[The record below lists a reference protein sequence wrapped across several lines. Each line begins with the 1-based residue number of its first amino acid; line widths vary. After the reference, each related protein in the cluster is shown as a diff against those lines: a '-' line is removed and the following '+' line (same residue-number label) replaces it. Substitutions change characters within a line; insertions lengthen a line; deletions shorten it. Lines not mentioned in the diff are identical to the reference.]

1 MLVWRKYLLKK
12 GRGRPLGFR
21 LTEASKRAISE
32 SKKGQKHSEETK
44 RKISKT
50 LMMYF
55 RTMHPISKEFIE
67 EYGDILANN
76 EDIMEWFEGI
86 KDQLDDSE
94 YVLTERALNSKR
106 LRELAIEYNMEIVS
120 GENLNGFTLN
130 PEVLLELKELCKEN
144 GLSFEDLQSSFDVK
158 SIKNLLR

>member
-1 MLVWRKYLLKK
+1 MKK

-67 EYGDILANN
+67 EYGDILDNN

-86 KDQLDDSE
+86 KDQLDNSE
-94 YVLTERALNSKR
+94 DVLTERALNSKR

-130 PEVLLELKELCKEN
+130 PEMLLELKELCKES

>member
-1 MLVWRKYLLKK
+1 MKK

-21 LTEASKRAISE
+21 LTEASKRAISD

-55 RTMHPISKEFIE
+55 KAMHPISKEFTN
-67 EYGDILANN
+67 EYGNIIEGD
-76 EDIMEWFEGI
+76 ESVKTWFEGI
-86 KDQLDDSE
+86 REQLDASE
-94 YVLTERALNSKR
+94 DVLTERALNSKR

-120 GENLNGFTLN
+120 GDNLNGFTLN
-130 PEVLLELKELCKEN
+130 PELLLELKEMCEEY
-144 GLSFEDLQSSFDVK
+144 GLSFDDLQSGFDVK
-158 SIKNLLR
+158 AIKNLLR